1 VKDVFGIVGT
11 TQAGSFRVESVVAE
25 GGFAVVYRAQHGA
38 FRAPVAL
45 KCLKVPDEMTAE
57 HRHQFLDKFR
67 EEGELLFRL
76 SAHIPAVVRPLHVDV
91 LDVASDR
98 FVPFLALEWLDG
110 DGLDV
115 IIRRRHEQGKPPLTL
130 EKLVPFLTPVAQALA
145 CAHRFPGP
153 DGVVSIIHRDLKPE
167 NIFVARSQG
176 GELVKILDYGIA
188 RTRSAATLY
197 AGRITKSGA
206 FDAFT
211 PGYAAPEQ
219 WLPKRYGQ
227 TGPWTDV
234 WGLALTMVEALTGK
248 PPIVGDVA
256 AMMGTTV
263 DETLR
268 PTPRAEG
275 VDVSDEIEAIFDRAL
290 SVDPR
295 LRTQSIEELWT
306 DLELALGLEP
316 SLAPSDSRVGS
327 GRAVRINTIPPGGT
341 SPAPS
346 RRSPAASSVL
356 VRDLGTIEDDPL
368 EFSPPTAESFQPTPP
383 KLSRG
388 ASSASLPAQR
398 ISSSSLPAQRIS
410 SPSLPSQRSTPPSG
424 PTSTRGATPSS
435 PAAARTSSPSA
446 PSPSRRSPTPPSRGL
461 TPGADPVR
469 KREAPLDAYANEH
482 PSPAFVADS
491 VPPRMPLELA
501 YEPPRPPPSELWPQ
515 SDQSGASVR
524 ARLKL
529 PLSLV
534 SFAIALGVAE
544 NLYFRQMGANLSVGP
559 VRALWIAAPVAL
571 IGVILG
577 GVRLFA
583 RQD

>member
-1 VKDVFGIVGT
+1 MKRVVKDVFGIVGT

-76 SAHIPAVVRPLHVDV
+76 SAHVPAVVRPLHVDI
-91 LDVASDR
+91 LELPSER

-115 IIRRRHEQGKPPLTL
+115 IIRRRREQGKPPLTL
-130 EKLVPFLTPVAQALA
+130 EKLIPFLTPVAQALA

-153 DGVVSIIHRDLKPE
+153 DGIVSIIHRDLKPE

-197 AGRITKSGA
+197 AGRVTKSGA

-234 WGLALTMVEALTGK
+234 WGLALTMVEALAGK

-275 VDVSDEIEAIFDRAL
+275 VDVSDEIEDIFERAL

-295 LRTQSIEELWT
+295 LRTQSVEELWT
-306 DLELALGLEP
+306 DLERALGLEP
-316 SLAPSDSRVGS
+316 SLSTSEAQVGS
-327 GRAVRINTIPPGGT
+327 GRALRINTLPPTGSVIG
-341 SPAPS
+341 
-346 RRSPAASSVL
+346 RHSPAASSVL
-356 VRDLGTIEDDPL
+356 VRDLGVIEDDPL
-368 EFSPPTAESFQPTPP
+368 EFTPPMSESPPPLAPP
-383 KLSRG
+383 ASRRSPAPAG
-388 ASSASLPAQR
+388 PPSHRAASS
-398 ISSSSLPAQRIS
+398 
-410 SPSLPSQRSTPPSG
+410 
-424 PTSTRGATPSS
+424 SS
-435 PAAARTSSPSA
+435 PAAPRSSSPA
-446 PSPSRRSPTPPSRGL
+446 HPSPASRRSPAPAARSSNPSSEAARRRETPPNAGAQRPTPNERPAPPAL
-461 TPGADPVR
+461 TNA
-469 KREAPLDAYANEH
+469 A
-482 PSPAFVADS
+482 
-491 VPPRMPLELA
+491 PPRISLELA
-501 YEPPRPPPSELWPQ
+501 YEPPKQTGDLWPVPEHG
-515 SDQSGASVR
+515 GASVR

-529 PLSLV
+529 PLLLIG
-534 SFAIALGVAE
+534 FGIALGVAE
-544 NLYFRQMGANLSVGP
+544 NLYFRQMGVSLSVGP
-559 VRALWIAAPVAL
+559 VRALWVAGPVAL
-571 IGVILG
+571 IGVLLAG
-577 GVRLFA
+577 WRLLA

>member
-1 VKDVFGIVGT
+1 MKRVVKDVFGIVGT

-76 SAHIPAVVRPLHVDV
+76 SAHVPAVVRPLHVDI
-91 LDVASDR
+91 LELPSER

-115 IIRRRHEQGKPPLTL
+115 IIRRRREQGKPPLTL
-130 EKLVPFLTPVAQALA
+130 EKLIPFLTPVAQALA

-153 DGVVSIIHRDLKPE
+153 DGIVSIIHRDLKPE

-197 AGRITKSGA
+197 AGRVTKSGA

-234 WGLALTMVEALTGK
+234 WGLALTMVEALAGK

-275 VDVSDEIEAIFDRAL
+275 VDVSDEIEDIFERAL

-295 LRTQSIEELWT
+295 LRTQSVEELWT
-306 DLELALGLEP
+306 DLERALGLEP
-316 SLAPSDSRVGS
+316 SLSTSEAQVGS
-327 GRAVRINTIPPGGT
+327 GRALRINTLPPTGSVIG
-341 SPAPS
+341 
-346 RRSPAASSVL
+346 RHSPAASSVL
-356 VRDLGTIEDDPL
+356 VRDLGVIEDDPL
-368 EFSPPTAESFQPTPP
+368 EFTPPMSESPPPLAPP
-383 KLSRG
+383 ASRRSPAPAG
-388 ASSASLPAQR
+388 PPSHRAASS
-398 ISSSSLPAQRIS
+398 
-410 SPSLPSQRSTPPSG
+410 
-424 PTSTRGATPSS
+424 SS
-435 PAAARTSSPSA
+435 PAAPRSSSPA
-446 PSPSRRSPTPPSRGL
+446 HPSPASRRSPAPAARSSNPSSEAARRRETPPNA
-461 TPGADPVR
+461 GAQR
-469 KREAPLDAYANEH
+469 
-482 PSPAFVADS
+482 PSPNERPAPPALTNAA
-491 VPPRMPLELA
+491 PPRISLELA
-501 YEPPRPPPSELWPQ
+501 YEPPKQTGDLWPVPEHG
-515 SDQSGASVR
+515 GASVR

-529 PLSLV
+529 PLLLIG
-534 SFAIALGVAE
+534 FGIALGVAE
-544 NLYFRQMGANLSVGP
+544 NLYFRQMGVSLSVGP
-559 VRALWIAAPVAL
+559 VRALWVAGPVAL
-571 IGVILG
+571 IGVLLAG
-577 GVRLFA
+577 WRLLA